1 METVDKLNIF
11 EWPSCETKDT
21 EDQLTEII
29 NKYKSY
35 SSIKKIKSNYTIEEN
50 FFKPVTI
57 KDIENA
63 IKNIPT
69 KVYWR

>member
-11 EWPSCETKDT
+11 EWPSCETEDT

-35 SSIKKIKSNYTIEEN
+35 SSIKKIKSNHTIEEN

>member
-11 EWPSCETKDT
+11 EWPSCETEDT

-63 IKNIPT
+63 IKNILT
-69 KVYWR
+69 EVYWR